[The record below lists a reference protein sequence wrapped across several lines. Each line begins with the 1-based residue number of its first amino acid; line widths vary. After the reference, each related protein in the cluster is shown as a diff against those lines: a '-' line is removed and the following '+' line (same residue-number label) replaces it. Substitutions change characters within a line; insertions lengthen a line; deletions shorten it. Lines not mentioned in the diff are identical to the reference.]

1 MECHRG
7 TLLYSYT
14 NLLIYMKSSIE
25 KYTSVFSSF
34 FSFHV
39 QEYVL
44 MTEGYENNRRKVKPH
59 PTLCSPREP
68 EVLDVCL
75 HPVGEEAKCLILAAK

>member
-1 MECHRG
+1 
-7 TLLYSYT
+7 
-14 NLLIYMKSSIE
+14 
-25 KYTSVFSSF
+25 
-34 FSFHV
+34 
-39 QEYVL
+39 